1 MDSLGRPA
9 QDMSAMFLLLPM
21 QIFWHQP
28 GAGTSQSVS
37 GNLTTKATDFWKVA
51 SNGPILSIAF
61 SPSSLS
67 LASESHDMERFI
79 YGIAMMEDVP
89 AGITTSLEVAQ
100 LVVVFSPDKA
110 ILATGGNGNSNFL
123 LDLEATDD
131 SSSPSRIFEMNGQD
145 VLISLMCIL

>member
-1 MDSLGRPA
+1 
-9 QDMSAMFLLLPM
+9 MFLLLPM
-21 QIFWHQP
+21 QFFGISQ
-28 GAGTSQSVS
+28 GARTSQSVS

-51 SNGPILSIAF
+51 RDGPILSIAF

-100 LVVVFSPDKA
+100 LVVFSPDKA